1 MNICFISS
9 TFLPSIGGSQIG
21 LHTIA
26 NELKDRGN
34 NVFIIVPFYTF
45 LKLKKKKWKI
55 NYTVF
60 PLPPKIIRLYYH
72 YPRIGSFF

>member
-26 NELKDRGN
+26 NELKSRGN
-34 NVFIIVPFYTF
+34 NIYIIVPFYTF
-45 LKLKKKKWKI
+45 IKLKKKNGK
-55 NYTVF
+55 
-60 PLPPKIIRLYYH
+60 LIIQYFLYLQN
-72 YPRIGSFF
+72 